1 MSIPSGSRATLKDV
15 ARESGVSSATVSFV
29 LNRTSGQTIS
39 AATRERVLAA
49 AARLGYTPHRI
60 ARALREGTSRTVL
73 LSTGSGPAG
82 HSLESF
88 IDGLETELG
97 EHGYTLLVVRG
108 HRAGALP
115 AGLLETIAPRAVL
128 DPVSAYAPAAADAGD
143 GAGAAGD
150 GAGAVGDGAGV
161 VGDGAGAVGD
171 GAGGASEGAR
181 AAHRAGVADW
191 EGGWAHGLAA
201 HSQTQLRYLVEQGHR
216 EIAVALPDGGPY
228 ARLAALRLD
237 YARTAAAELGLPEP
251 PVIRL
256 GSDRAAAAAEL
267 RGMRKMRSGVTAIA
281 AFNDDVAFLVL
292 GAMADLELE
301 APADLAVIGFDESR
315 YGALWRPA
323 LTTVRI
329 DAAAYGRRAARG
341 AIGLDLGEWPSS
353 PSRVVRRESA

>member
-143 GAGAAGD
+143 GAGAASD
-150 GAGAVGDGAGV
+150 GADA
-161 VGDGAGAVGD
+161 GD
-171 GAGGASEGAR
+171 GAGGASGGAG
-181 AAHRAGVADW
+181 AADRAGVADW

-216 EIAVALPDGGPY
+216 EIAVALPEGGPY

-267 RGMRKMRSGVTAIA
+267 RGMRKKHPGVSAIA

-341 AIGLDLGEWPSS
+341 AIGLELGEWPSS